1 MKCLTDQNNKNRE
14 MFPLLLRDTTESLQT
29 IKQVPLKKVG
39 YSMFLCVI
47 LLHFDPLEQMGRM
60 SQHIVLLF

>member
-14 MFPLLLRDTTESLQT
+14 MFPLLPRDTTESLQT